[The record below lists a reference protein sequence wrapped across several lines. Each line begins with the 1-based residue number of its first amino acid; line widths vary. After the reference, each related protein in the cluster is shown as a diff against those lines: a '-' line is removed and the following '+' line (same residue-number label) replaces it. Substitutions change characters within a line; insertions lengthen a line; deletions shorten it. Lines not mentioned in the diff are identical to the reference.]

1 MTTNPL
7 RALPEEPA
15 SRSTLKPIL
24 ITMLCSFLVAGGS
37 CFGALR
43 TFEEESR
50 GGWWGF
56 FTPCLWRGCSSRFGS
71 ADQNGTINT
80 LESFNRRRGICVS
93 NHFRRCSKLDV

>member
-1 MTTNPL
+1 MTTNPP

-43 TFEEESR
+43 TFEEASR
-50 GGWWGF
+50 GGWWRF
-56 FTPCLWRGCSSRFGS
+56 FMAVFLLTAITFVTASLLLIVRAVRTSIQKKR
-71 ADQNGTINT
+71 
-80 LESFNRRRGICVS
+80 
-93 NHFRRCSKLDV
+93 